1 MAPAGSRAP
10 TMRTP
15 VAGDPVTAL
24 PWPAARLGGRGS
36 GGGAPR
42 GPKAALLKGVGLD
55 MSRPWNPGPELGRPI
70 LDVRRKSLAA
80 RPLQLPGSV
89 NLLNAVEGRTSD
101 ALGTPLSLLHC
112 GNLRCVSLARRSEIC
127 YSRSAAGKMH
137 VEKVNTREGS
147 AASPASA
154 RKVGQRLSRAARARP
169 DEPGWPSPAG
179 GFGGGNPREPGR
191 RERRVRPPRGFLP
204 PGEKAFELWGE

>member
-1 MAPAGSRAP
+1 MTLCPSAFFGPVLYLVEGSWWRAIF
-10 TMRTP
+10 
-15 VAGDPVTAL
+15 GY
-24 PWPAARLGGRGS
+24 
-36 GGGAPR
+36 
-42 GPKAALLKGVGLD
+42 
-55 MSRPWNPGPELGRPI
+55 SRPLPSPTR
-70 LDVRRKSLAA
+70 RRKSLAA

-169 DEPGWPSPAG
+169 DEPGWPSPAYSSK
-179 GFGGGNPREPGR
+179 PLSSLAWVTARDSWL
-191 RERRVRPPRGFLP
+191 VSALP
-204 PGEKAFELWGE
+204 VLCQRLFNIELQ